1 MTSQG
6 TAYGRFRRSLD
17 RRQPTAALSAAAELP
32 QVSLTD
38 ALELLLLL
46 RGYRGRFEAGSV
58 RWHARFALETRGV
71 TLPESQSVL
80 ALLGALSGPRAAQA
94 CAALAEL
101 LDRRGLERAAEALVR
116 ESRGTSTA

>member
-1 MTSQG
+1 M
-6 TAYGRFRRSLD
+6 YGRFRRALD

-32 QVSLTD
+32 HVSLTD

-46 RGYRGRFEAGSV
+46 RDDPRRYEAAVV
-58 RWHARFALETRGV
+58 RWHARFALAVRGV
-71 TLPESQSVL
+71 TLAESQSVL
-80 ALLGALSGPRAAQA
+80 ALLGALNGPRAAQA